1 MFMGAFLWG
10 WLECGSLSGREF
22 FRHGRKLGN
31 SFQDLARCCWRLRRV
46 PEGNYCEEF
55 GPAAVRPLRGVRAC
69 GASLFTDAN
78 GLRFARPRCARPL
91 KQKGSE

>member
-10 WLECGSLSGREF
+10 WLGMWEFKWARVFRPGR
-22 FRHGRKLGN
+22 GLGN